1 MYIVTKPFYDLQDVT
16 KADHTKDGD
25 IPREFWL
32 YKAGDVYP
40 RDGAIPPTEQR
51 IRELAS
57 DENKQGTPLIAWVDI
72 AWVEPEPELP
82 QSDAESEPEPEPEP
96 AQPAETDEKPAKAEE
111 PDEPKK
117 PARKPPVKAPAK
129 KRTPRTSAKPA
140 RKKGT

>member
-40 RDGAIPPTEQR
+40 RDGAIPPSEQR

-57 DENKQGTPLIAWVDI
+57 NSNKQGTPLIAWV
-72 AWVEPEPELP
+72 EPEPTPEP
-82 QSDAESEPEPEPEP
+82 ASEPEPVEEP
-96 AQPAETDEKPAKAEE
+96 AKEEEPAK
-111 PDEPKK
+111 PKQ

-129 KRTPRTSAKPA
+129 KRTNA

>member
-40 RDGAIPPTEQR
+40 RDGANPPTEQR

-57 DENKQGTPLIAWVDI
+57 DTNKQGTPLIT
-72 AWVEPEPELP
+72 WVEPEPEP
-82 QSDAESEPEPEPEP
+82 TPEPEIVPEP
-96 AQPAETDEKPAKAEE
+96 TQPAETDEKPAKEEE
-111 PDEPKK
+111 PAEPKK
-117 PARKPPVKAPAK
+117 PDRKPPVKAPAK
-129 KRTPRTSAKPA
+129 RPKRNTTA

>member
-40 RDGAIPPTEQR
+40 RDGAILPTEQR
-51 IRELAS
+51 IAELAS
-57 DENKQGTPLIAWVDI
+57 AYNKQGTPLIE
-72 AWVEPEPELP
+72 WVEP
-82 QSDAESEPEPEPEP
+82 EPEPEPEP
-96 AQPAETDEKPAKAEE
+96 APEPTQPAETNENPAEE
-111 PDEPKK
+111 ETPVEPKK
-117 PARKPPVKAPAK
+117 PARKLPVKESAK
-129 KRTPRTSAKPA
+129 KRTNA

>member
-40 RDGAIPPTEQR
+40 RDGANPPSEQR

-57 DENKQGTPLIAWVDI
+57 DSNKQGTPLIAWV
-72 AWVEPEPELP
+72 EPEPAPEP
-82 QSDAESEPEPEPEP
+82 TPEPVSEPEPVEEP
-96 AQPAETDEKPAKAEE
+96 AKEEE
-111 PDEPKK
+111 PAEPKK
-117 PARKPPVKAPAK
+117 PAKKPAVKAPAK
-129 KRTPRTSAKPA
+129 KRINA

>member
-1 MYIVTKPFYDLQDVT
+1 MYIVTKSFYDLQDVT

-40 RDGAIPPTEQR
+40 RDGANPPSEQR

-57 DENKQGTPLIAWVDI
+57 DTNKQGTPLIAWV
-72 AWVEPEPELP
+72 
-82 QSDAESEPEPEPEP
+82 EPEPEPTPEP
-96 AQPAETDEKPAKAEE
+96 ASEPEPVEE
-111 PDEPKK
+111 PTKEEEPAEPKK
-117 PARKPPVKAPAK
+117 PARKPAVKAPAK
-129 KRTPRTSAKPA
+129 KRTNA

>member
-40 RDGAIPPTEQR
+40 RDGANPPSEQR

-57 DENKQGTPLIAWVDI
+57 DSNKQGTPLIAWV
-72 AWVEPEPELP
+72 EP
-82 QSDAESEPEPEPEP
+82 EPEPEPEP
-96 AQPAETDEKPAKAEE
+96 AQPASEPEPVEEPAKEEE
-111 PDEPKK
+111 PAKPKK

-129 KRTPRTSAKPA
+129 KRTPAKPA

>member
-40 RDGAIPPTEQR
+40 RDGANPPTEQR

-57 DENKQGTPLIAWVDI
+57 DSNKQGTPLIE
-72 AWVEPEPELP
+72 WVEPEPEP
-82 QSDAESEPEPEPEP
+82 KPEPMPEP
-96 AQPAETDEKPAKAEE
+96 AQPAETDEKPAKEEE
-111 PDEPKK
+111 PAKPKK
-117 PARKPPVKAPAK
+117 PARKAPVKAPAK
-129 KRTPRTSAKPA
+129 RPKRNTNA

>member
-40 RDGAIPPTEQR
+40 RDGANPPSEQR

-57 DENKQGTPLIAWVDI
+57 DSNKQGTPLIE
-72 AWVEPEPELP
+72 WVEPESMPE
-82 QSDAESEPEPEPEP
+82 SMPEPAPEP
-96 AQPAETDEKPAKAEE
+96 AQPAEPVKEPAKAET
-111 PDEPKK
+111 PAEPKK
-117 PARKPPVKAPAK
+117 PARKAPVKAPAK
-129 KRTPRTSAKPA
+129 KRTPAKPA

>member
-40 RDGAIPPTEQR
+40 RDGAIPPSEQR

-57 DENKQGTPLIAWVDI
+57 DSNKQGTPLIT
-72 AWVEPEPELP
+72 WVEPEPEP
-82 QSDAESEPEPEPEP
+82 TPEPASEPEPVEEP
-96 AQPAETDEKPAKAEE
+96 AKEEEPAK
-111 PDEPKK
+111 PKK

-129 KRTPRTSAKPA
+129 KRTPAKPA

>member
-40 RDGAIPPTEQR
+40 RDGANPPSEQR

-57 DENKQGTPLIAWVDI
+57 DSNKQGTPLIT
-72 AWVEPEPELP
+72 WVEPEPMPEP
-82 QSDAESEPEPEPEP
+82 MPEPVSEPETVEEPVK
-96 AQPAETDEKPAKAEE
+96 AETPA
-111 PDEPKK
+111 EPKK
-117 PARKPPVKAPAK
+117 PARKPAVKAPAK
-129 KRTPRTSAKPA
+129 KRAPAKSA

>member
-40 RDGAIPPTEQR
+40 RDGANPPSEQR
-51 IRELAS
+51 IKELAS
-57 DENKQGTPLIAWVDI
+57 DSNKQGVPLIT
-72 AWVEPEPELP
+72 WVEPEPEP
-82 QSDAESEPEPEPEP
+82 TPEPAPEP
-96 AQPAETDEKPAKAEE
+96 AQPAETDEKPSKAEE
-111 PDEPKK
+111 PVEPKK
-117 PARKPPVKAPAK
+117 PAKKPAVKAPVKAPAK
-129 KRTPRTSAKPA
+129 RPKRNTTA

>member
-40 RDGAIPPTEQR
+40 RDGANPPTEQR
-51 IRELAS
+51 IAELAS
-57 DENKQGTPLIAWVDI
+57 AYNKQGTPLIAWV
-72 AWVEPEPELP
+72 
-82 QSDAESEPEPEPEP
+82 EPEPEPTPEP
-96 AQPAETDEKPAKAEE
+96 ASEPEPVEEPAKEEE
-111 PDEPKK
+111 PAEPKK
-117 PARKPPVKAPAK
+117 PPRKPAVKAPAK
-129 KRTPRTSAKPA
+129 KRTNA

>member
-40 RDGAIPPTEQR
+40 RDGAPEPSEQR
-51 IRELAS
+51 IAELAGAY
-57 DENKQGTPLIAWVDI
+57 NKQGTPLIAWV
-72 AWVEPEPELP
+72 EPEP
-82 QSDAESEPEPEPEP
+82 APEP
-96 AQPAETDEKPAKAEE
+96 AQPAETDEKPAEVETPA
-111 PDEPKK
+111 EPKK
-117 PARKPPVKAPAK
+117 PARKPAVKAPAK
-129 KRTPRTSAKPA
+129 KRAPAKSA

>member
-32 YKAGDVYP
+32 YRAGDVYP
-40 RDGAIPPTEQR
+40 RDGANPPSEQR

-57 DENKQGTPLIAWVDI
+57 DSNKQGTPLIAWV
-72 AWVEPEPELP
+72 
-82 QSDAESEPEPEPEP
+82 EPEPEPTPEPTPESASEPEPVEEP
-96 AQPAETDEKPAKAEE
+96 AKEEEPAK
-111 PDEPKK
+111 PKK

-129 KRTPRTSAKPA
+129 KRTPAKSA

>member
-25 IPREFWL
+25 IPREYWL

-51 IRELAS
+51 IKELAS
-57 DENKQGTPLIAWVDI
+57 DSNKQGTPLIAWV
-72 AWVEPEPELP
+72 
-82 QSDAESEPEPEPEP
+82 EPEPEPAEAPAEP

-111 PDEPKK
+111 PVEPKK
-117 PARKPPVKAPAK
+117 PLRKPAVKAPAK
-129 KRTPRTSAKPA
+129 KRTPAKSA

>member
-40 RDGAIPPTEQR
+40 RDGAIPPSEQR

-57 DENKQGTPLIAWVDI
+57 DSNKQGTPLIAWV
-72 AWVEPEPELP
+72 
-82 QSDAESEPEPEPEP
+82 EPEPEPVPEP
-96 AQPAETDEKPAKAEE
+96 TPEPVSEPGTVEEPVKAETPA
-111 PDEPKK
+111 EPKK
-117 PARKPPVKAPAK
+117 PAKKPPAKAPVKKRAPAK
-129 KRTPRTSAKPA
+129 SA

>member
-32 YKAGDVYP
+32 YKAGDIYP
-40 RDGAIPPTEQR
+40 RDGANPPSEQR

-57 DENKQGTPLIAWVDI
+57 DSNKQGTPLIT
-72 AWVEPEPELP
+72 WVEPEPEP
-82 QSDAESEPEPEPEP
+82 APEPTSEP
-96 AQPAETDEKPAKAEE
+96 AQPAEPVEEPAKAEE
-111 PDEPKK
+111 PAEPKK
-117 PARKPPVKAPAK
+117 PAKKPPVKAPAK
-129 KRTPRTSAKPA
+129 RPKRNTTA

>member
-32 YKAGDVYP
+32 YKVGDVYP
-40 RDGAIPPTEQR
+40 RDGAIPPSEQR

-57 DENKQGTPLIAWVDI
+57 DSNKQGTPLIAWV
-72 AWVEPEPELP
+72 
-82 QSDAESEPEPEPEP
+82 EPEPEPAETPAEP
-96 AQPAETDEKPAKAEE
+96 AQPAETDEKPAKEEE
-111 PDEPKK
+111 PAEPKK
-117 PARKPPVKAPAK
+117 PARKPAVKAPAK
-129 KRTPRTSAKPA
+129 KRTNA

>member
-1 MYIVTKPFYDLQDVT
+1 MPGLLLKGQIMYIVTKPFYDLQDVT

-40 RDGAIPPTEQR
+40 RDGANPPSEQR

-57 DENKQGTPLIAWVDI
+57 DSNKQGTPLIAWV
-72 AWVEPEPELP
+72 
-82 QSDAESEPEPEPEP
+82 EPEPEPAETPAEP
-96 AQPAETDEKPAKAEE
+96 AQPAETDEKPAKAET
-111 PDEPKK
+111 PVEPKK
-117 PARKPPVKAPAK
+117 PAKKPTVKAPAK
-129 KRTPRTSAKPA
+129 RPKRNTTA

>member
-40 RDGAIPPTEQR
+40 RYGANPPSEQR
-51 IRELAS
+51 IKELAS
-57 DENKQGTPLIAWVDI
+57 DSNKQGAPLI
-72 AWVEPEPELP
+72 AWVEPEPEP
-82 QSDAESEPEPEPEP
+82 ASEPVSEPEPV
-96 AQPAETDEKPAKAEE
+96 EKPAEVGT
-111 PDEPKK
+111 PVEPKK
-117 PARKPPVKAPAK
+117 PPRKPAVKAPAK
-129 KRTPRTSAKPA
+129 KRTSAKPAGNA

>member
-40 RDGAIPPTEQR
+40 RDGANPPSEQR

-57 DENKQGTPLIAWVDI
+57 DSNKQGTPLIT
-72 AWVEPEPELP
+72 WVEPEPEP
-82 QSDAESEPEPEPEP
+82 AEAPAEP
-96 AQPAETDEKPAKAEE
+96 AQPAETDEKPAEE
-111 PDEPKK
+111 KTPAEPKK
-117 PARKPPVKAPAK
+117 PARKPAVKAPAK
-129 KRTPRTSAKPA
+129 KRTPAKPA

>member
-40 RDGAIPPTEQR
+40 RDGANPPSEQR

-57 DENKQGTPLIAWVDI
+57 DTNKQGTPLIAWV
-72 AWVEPEPELP
+72 
-82 QSDAESEPEPEPEP
+82 EPEPEPVPEP
-96 AQPAETDEKPAKAEE
+96 ASEPEPVEEPAKEEE
-111 PDEPKK
+111 PVEPKK
-117 PARKPPVKAPAK
+117 PAKKPPVKAPAK
-129 KRTPRTSAKPA
+129 RPKRNTTA

>member
-32 YKAGDVYP
+32 YKAGDIYP
-40 RDGAIPPTEQR
+40 RDGANPPSEQR

-57 DENKQGTPLIAWVDI
+57 DDNKQGTPLIAWV
-72 AWVEPEPELP
+72 
-82 QSDAESEPEPEPEP
+82 EPEPEPTPEPVSEPEPVEEP
-96 AQPAETDEKPAKAEE
+96 AKEEEPAK
-111 PDEPKK
+111 PKK
-117 PARKPPVKAPAK
+117 PARKPPMKAPTK
-129 KRTPRTSAKPA
+129 KRTPAKSA

>member
-25 IPREFWL
+25 IPREYWL

-40 RDGAIPPTEQR
+40 RDGANPPSEQR

-57 DENKQGTPLIAWVDI
+57 DSNKQGVPLIT
-72 AWVEPEPELP
+72 WVEPEPEP
-82 QSDAESEPEPEPEP
+82 AEAPADAPAEP

-111 PDEPKK
+111 PAEPKK
-117 PARKPPVKAPAK
+117 PAKKPAMKAPAK
-129 KRTPRTSAKPA
+129 KRTPAKPA

>member
-32 YKAGDVYP
+32 YRAGDVYP
-40 RDGAIPPTEQR
+40 RDGANPPSEQR
-51 IRELAS
+51 ILELAS
-57 DENKQGTPLIAWVDI
+57 DSNKQGTPLIT
-72 AWVEPEPELP
+72 WVEPEPEP
-82 QSDAESEPEPEPEP
+82 APEPT
-96 AQPAETDEKPAKAEE
+96 QPAETDEKPAKEE
-111 PDEPKK
+111 TPVEPKK

-129 KRTPRTSAKPA
+129 KRTNA

>member
-40 RDGAIPPTEQR
+40 RDGANPPSEQR

-57 DENKQGTPLIAWVDI
+57 DSNKQGTPLIEWV
-72 AWVEPEPELP
+72 
-82 QSDAESEPEPEPEP
+82 EPEPEPEP
-96 AQPAETDEKPAKAEE
+96 APEPTPEPTPEPASEPEPVEEPAKEEE
-111 PDEPKK
+111 PVKPKK

-129 KRTPRTSAKPA
+129 KRTPA

>member
-51 IRELAS
+51 IKELAS
-57 DENKQGTPLIAWVDI
+57 DSNKQGTPLIAWV
-72 AWVEPEPELP
+72 
-82 QSDAESEPEPEPEP
+82 EPEPEPVPEP
-96 AQPAETDEKPAKAEE
+96 TPEPVSEPETVEEPVKAETPA
-111 PDEPKK
+111 EPKK
-117 PARKPPVKAPAK
+117 PARKLAVKAPAK
-129 KRTPRTSAKPA
+129 KRAPAKSA

>member
-40 RDGAIPPTEQR
+40 RDGANPPSEQR

-57 DENKQGTPLIAWVDI
+57 DSNKQGTPLIT
-72 AWVEPEPELP
+72 WVEPEPEP
-82 QSDAESEPEPEPEP
+82 AEAP
-96 AQPAETDEKPAKAEE
+96 AEPAETDEKPAKAETLV
-111 PDEPKK
+111 EPKK
-117 PARKPPVKAPAK
+117 PAKKPAVKAPAK
-129 KRTPRTSAKPA
+129 RPKRNTTA

>member
-40 RDGAIPPTEQR
+40 RDGANPPTEQR

-57 DENKQGTPLIAWVDI
+57 DSNKQGTPLIAWV
-72 AWVEPEPELP
+72 EPEPE
-82 QSDAESEPEPEPEP
+82 PEPVPEP
-96 AQPAETDEKPAKAEE
+96 AQPAETDEKPAEE
-111 PDEPKK
+111 ETPAEPKK
-117 PARKPPVKAPAK
+117 PAKKPAVKAPAK
-129 KRTPRTSAKPA
+129 RPKRNTTA

>member
-40 RDGAIPPTEQR
+40 RDGANPPSEQR

-57 DENKQGTPLIAWVDI
+57 DSNKQGTPLIAWV
-72 AWVEPEPELP
+72 EPTPEPT
-82 QSDAESEPEPEPEP
+82 PEPEPVEEPVKEEEP
-96 AQPAETDEKPAKAEE
+96 AKPKN
-111 PDEPKK
+111 PP
-117 PARKPPVKAPAK
+117 RKPPVKASAKAPKAPAK
-129 KRTPRTSAKPA
+129 KRTNT

>member
-25 IPREFWL
+25 IPREYWL

-40 RDGAIPPTEQR
+40 RDGANPPSEQR

-57 DENKQGTPLIAWVDI
+57 DSNKQGTPLIAWV
-72 AWVEPEPELP
+72 
-82 QSDAESEPEPEPEP
+82 EPEPEPVPEPVSEPEPVEEP
-96 AQPAETDEKPAKAEE
+96 AKEEEPAK
-111 PDEPKK
+111 PKK

-129 KRTPRTSAKPA
+129 KRTPAKPAKPA

>member
-1 MYIVTKPFYDLQDVT
+1 MYIVTKPFYDLQDII

-40 RDGAIPPTEQR
+40 RDGANPLSEQR

-57 DENKQGTPLIAWVDI
+57 DDNKQGTPLIAWV
-72 AWVEPEPELP
+72 EPEPGP
-82 QSDAESEPEPEPEP
+82 APEP

-111 PDEPKK
+111 PAEPKK
-117 PARKPPVKAPAK
+117 PAKKPPAKAPAK
-129 KRTPRTSAKPA
+129 KRTPAKPA